1 MKELSPL
8 SKLALELCENLGVSY
23 SLGKGYATLDGVA
36 LDTLICEPLFNLQ
49 YSFQRQVEL
58 SPISYSSEIY
68 QAASQTECGKE
79 GFAGS
84 LRLSLASPYKVSPEL
99 SLTVA

>member
-36 LDTLICEPLFNLQ
+36 LDTLACEPLFNLQ
-49 YSFQRQVEL
+49 YSFQGQVEV
-58 SPISYSSEIY
+58 SPMPYSSERY
-68 QAASQTECGKE
+68 RTASQTECGKE
-79 GFAGS
+79 GFACS
-84 LRLSLASPYKVSPEL
+84 LRLSLASPYKVNPEWL
-99 SLTVA
+99 LTVA

>member
-8 SKLALELCENLGVSY
+8 SKLALELCENLGIPY

-36 LDTLICEPLFNLQ
+36 LDTLAREPLFNLQ
-49 YSFQRQVEL
+49 YSFQGQVEL
-58 SPISYSSEIY
+58 PPMPYSSETY
-68 QAASQTECGKE
+68 RTASQTEYGKD
-79 GFAGS
+79 GFACS
-84 LRLSLASPYKVSPEL
+84 LRLSRGSPYMVNSEL